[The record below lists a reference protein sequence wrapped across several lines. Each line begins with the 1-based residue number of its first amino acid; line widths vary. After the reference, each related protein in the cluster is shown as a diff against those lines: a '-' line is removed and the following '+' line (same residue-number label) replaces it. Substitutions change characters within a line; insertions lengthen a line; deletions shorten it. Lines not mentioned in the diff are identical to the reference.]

1 MQYNLNYETMEMIR
15 LDENNVKQIVSESIR
30 RVLKNCLNESR
41 FLDQEE
47 YTVEDF
53 ISDFKE
59 MRERIISENDGELYS
74 IFSSLESEW
83 TQNQEDME
91 KYGESIDNSYFSQ
104 FENFKDY
111 CQEWISGV
119 LSEKYSNQK

>member
-1 MQYNLNYETMEMIR
+1 MKIKLNERKIKT
-15 LDENNVKQIVSESIR
+15 IVSE
-30 RVLKNCLNESR
+30 VLKNVLNEDT
-41 FLDQEE
+41 FQDQEE

-59 MRERIISENDGELYS
+59 MREMMISENDGELYS

-91 KYGESIDNSYFSQ
+91 RYGESIDNSYFSQ

-119 LSEKYSNQK
+119 LSEKYSKQK

>member
-1 MQYNLNYETMEMIR
+1 MKTIR
-15 LDENNVKQIVSESIR
+15 LDENKIRQIVSESLKK
-30 RVLKNCLNESR
+30 VLKKRLNEN
-41 FLDQEE
+41 QEE

-59 MRERIISENDGELYS
+59 MREMMISENDGELYS

-83 TQNQEDME
+83 VQNQEDME
-91 KYGESIDNSYFSQ
+91 RYGESIDNSYFSQ

-119 LSEKYSNQK
+119 LSEKYSKQK

>member
-1 MQYNLNYETMEMIR
+1 MKIKLNESKIKT
-15 LDENNVKQIVSESIR
+15 IVSE
-30 RVLKNCLNESR
+30 VLKNVLNENT
-41 FLDQEE
+41 FQDQEE

-59 MRERIISENDGELYS
+59 MREMMISENDGELYS

-91 KYGESIDNSYFSQ
+91 RYGESIDNSYFSQ

-119 LSEKYSNQK
+119 LSEKYSKQK

>member
-1 MQYNLNYETMEMIR
+1 MKTII
-15 LDENNVKQIVSESIR
+15 LDENKIRKIVSESLKK
-30 RVLKNCLNESR
+30 VLKKRLNEN
-41 FLDQEE
+41 QEE

-59 MRERIISENDGELYS
+59 MREMMISENDGELYS

-83 TQNQEDME
+83 VQNQEDME
-91 KYGESIDNSYFSQ
+91 RYGESIDNSYFSQ

-111 CQEWISGV
+111 CQEWISDI
-119 LSEKYSNQK
+119 LSEKYSKQK

>member
-1 MQYNLNYETMEMIR
+1 MKTIR
-15 LDENNVKQIVSESIR
+15 LDENKIKQIVSESIR
-30 RVLKNCLNESR
+30 RVLKKRLNENH
-41 FLDQEE
+41 FLGQEE

-59 MRERIISENDGELYS
+59 MREMMISENDGELYS

-83 TQNQEDME
+83 AQNQEDIE
-91 KYGESIDNSYFSQ
+91 KYGDSVDNSYFSQ

-119 LSEKYSNQK
+119 LSEKYSKRK